1 MKWYEWYI
9 DVVKNKYAKFDGRA
23 GRKEFWYFILVNIII
38 IFTLSLIDGLTGT
51 FSSEI
56 GMGLLSGI
64 YTVVVLI
71 PGIAVSI
78 RRLHDSGL
86 CGWWILLG
94 IIPIIGGLILIILYV
109 RDSTNEANKYGPNP
123 KRINV

>member
-109 RDSTNEANKYGPNP
+109 RDSTDEANKYGPNP
-123 KRINV
+123 KIINV